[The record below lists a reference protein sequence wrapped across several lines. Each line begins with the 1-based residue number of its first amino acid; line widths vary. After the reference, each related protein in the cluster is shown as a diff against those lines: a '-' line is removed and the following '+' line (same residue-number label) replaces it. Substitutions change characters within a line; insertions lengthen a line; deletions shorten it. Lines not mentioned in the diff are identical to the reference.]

1 MNTRLNMRLTVTMA
15 LSLWLNVILATAF
28 AAEKNGREPP
38 RTLED
43 LLLQAE
49 QMANQLPD
57 GKNIP
62 AKEGDDQ
69 QLANQ
74 AVPAPLN
81 AEQQPANP
89 QQFPLA
95 VNAINE
101 MQRLIDER
109 NRVVNRSQ
117 LFATLRELCSKQPEF
132 DRLCDAVDEATQC
145 AKVAGNQ
152 LAVVRRMAMGGGP
165 GPNQQRVAAAQATW
179 NAAADNLRNAKT
191 TAHNFFQ
198 AELRPRINRVVPE
211 LPVFFANYA
220 QMRKMIPLDRQDP
233 AQGQLLKT
241 LQHNMPQS
249 TDFVEG
255 HILTGILHAYGGD
268 ANGAQEAF
276 AQASTINKSTGL
288 AFTTLGYDC
297 CYGLLLIGTPN
308 EISDEYIRRLK
319 EVNDARRT
327 SAVNWL
333 LGAYYFSKYEYN
345 EASKFL
351 YRAFTQ
357 AEETASPQLRGEVA
371 WLYLFAKNKRDIK
384 KAEELLKGLDAE
396 PAWQVKRANAGL
408 AAEQGNFSQAVT
420 LMAGCL
426 ASAPPHFDAELAQQ
440 QNTYKAE
447 QLWQRS
453 PPAKDKKAK

>member
-74 AVPAPLN
+74 AVPAPPN

-89 QQFPLA
+89 QQLPLA

-109 NRVVNRSQ
+109 NRIVNRST
-117 LFATLRELCSKQPEF
+117 LFATLRELCGKEPE
-132 DRLCDAVDEATQC
+132 RRQLVAAVHQATQG
-145 AKVAGNQ
+145 AKAAGNQ

-165 GPNQQRVAAAQATW
+165 GPNQQHVNNAQAAW
-179 NAAADNLRNAKT
+179 NAAEANLRNAT
-191 TAHNFFQ
+191 TKAENFFQ
-198 AELRPRINRVVPE
+198 IELQPRINRVAPE

-220 QMRKMIPLDRQDP
+220 QMRKVIPLDRQDP
-233 AQGQLLKT
+233 ARGQLLDK
-241 LQHNMPQS
+241 LQRNMQQS
-249 TDFVEG
+249 PDFVEG
-255 HILTGILHAYGGD
+255 HILIGILHAYGGD
-268 ANGAQEAF
+268 DKGAQEAF
-276 AQASTINKSTGL
+276 AQASTINESTRL

-297 CYGLLLIGTPN
+297 SYGLLLIGKPDG
-308 EISDEYIRRLK
+308 IAPEYIRALK
-319 EVNDARRT
+319 EFDGVRRT

-333 LGAYYFSKYEYN
+333 LGAYFFSKYQYN
-345 EASKFL
+345 EAAKFL
-351 YRAFTQ
+351 YPAFTD
-357 AEETASPQLRGEVA
+357 AKGAASPQLRGEVA
-371 WLYLFAKNKRDIK
+371 WLYLFAKKQRDIK

-408 AAEQGNFSQAVT
+408 EAARGDFVKAIK
-420 LMAGCL
+420 LMAECL
-426 ASAPPHFDAELAQQ
+426 PSAPPFFEKELNDQQ
-440 QNTYKAE
+440 KAYTSGQE
-447 QLWQRS
+447 WQRS
-453 PPAKDKKAK
+453 PPAKAK